1 VTVQTFEADPLN
13 GVVAPPV
20 FSATGT
26 SAALEQ
32 LAQWVTAA
40 QNAHQL
46 VAPLVSTPFVPDSY
60 RPKVDPRATEEQKRD
75 AYNVAVATGTAAVL
89 QGLSLGLDPL
99 TSLQQIYVV
108 HGRPGMYARIKVALV
123 TSHGHEVWTEDLTD
137 ARAVVC
143 GRRKGSQ
150 NVERVVITMDQAK
163 KAGWTSNQTYTKTP
177 QDMLYARAA
186 GRVCDRI
193 APDVL
198 MGIASVEDIAD
209 EVAADAQPARTRTV
223 KRAEVAPAAG
233 ERPALPSEPSG
244 DNRANPVPANVTPP
258 QRQQSGPPL
267 PGEEDPVEQAQP
279 GITDPQMRK
288 LGVLFAQLGI
298 KGKGEREDRLTIAS
312 KVANRALSSSKELT
326 LGEARVL
333 IDTLESV
340 ASLPQADGD
349 YAIDEMLGRRGP
361 APAAEQPA
369 AEPVAEVEDPPGW
382 EPMDGAEAEAEADHG

>member
-1 VTVQTFEADPLN
+1 MTVDTFQPDPLG

-20 FSATGT
+20 FSASGT

-46 VAPLVSTPFVPDSY
+46 VAPLVATPFVPDSY
-60 RPKVDPRATEEQKRD
+60 RPKVDPRATDEQKRD

-123 TSHGHEVWTEDLTD
+123 TSRGHEVWTEDLTD
-137 ARAVVC
+137 VRAVVC

-150 NVERVVITMDQAK
+150 NTERVVITMDMAK
-163 KAGWTSNQTYTKTP
+163 KAGWTSNNTYTKTP

-198 MGIASVEDIAD
+198 MGIASVEDIND
-209 EVAADAQPARTRTV
+209 EVAVDAQPARTRTV
-223 KRAEVAPAAG
+223 KRAEVAGG
-233 ERPALPSEPSG
+233 ERPALPAEQSPRPAPRATAEPEQ
-244 DNRANPVPANVTPP
+244 RP
-258 QRQQSGPPL
+258 QPSGPPL
-267 PGEEDPVEQAQP
+267 PGEDEPTEPMLDARQWDAINRRFVELEVVGDGQKA
-279 GITDPQMRK
+279 
-288 LGVLFAQLGI
+288 A
-298 KGKGEREDRLTIAS
+298 RLTVIS
-312 KVANRALSSSKELT
+312 RIVDRPITRGGELT
-326 LGEARVL
+326 ATEGQLVLDNLAGNLGFEV
-333 IDTLESV
+333 V
-340 ASLPQADGD
+340 AQA
-349 YAIDEMLGRRGP
+349 LGTP
-361 APAAEQPA
+361 AA
-369 AEPVAEVEDPPGW
+369 AEPVTDDAGPGDDAGDDAEPTDQEWDAMG
-382 EPMDGAEAEAEADHG
+382 GAEAEAEAGR

>member
-1 VTVQTFEADPLN
+1 MTVQTFQADPLN
-13 GVVAPPV
+13 GVAVPPV
-20 FSATGT
+20 FTATGT
-26 SAALEQ
+26 NAALEQ

-60 RPKVDPRATEEQKRD
+60 RPKVDPRATDEQKRD
-75 AYNVAVATGTAAVL
+75 AFNVAVATGTAAVL

-123 TSHGHEVWTEDLTD
+123 TSRGHEVWTEDLTD

-163 KAGWTSNQTYTKTP
+163 KAGWTKNETYAKTP

-209 EVAADAQPARTRTV
+209 EVAADGQPTRLRTV
-223 KRAEVAPAAG
+223 KRAEVAPSAAQ
-233 ERPALPSEPSG
+233 PALPQGG
-244 DNRANPVPANVTPP
+244 DRPADDRSAQFTRAP
-258 QRQQSGPPL
+258 QRPAGPPL
-267 PGEEDPVEQAQP
+267 PGEEEQP
-279 GITDPQMRK
+279 GPATLQQRTWDAINRQF
-288 LGVLFAQLGI
+288 VQLEVVGDGQ
-298 KGKGEREDRLTIAS
+298 KASRLAVIS
-312 KVANRALSSSKELT
+312 YIVGRPISRGGELT
-326 LGEARVL
+326 ADEGQLVLDNLAGDAGHRIVGHVL
-333 IDTLESV
+333 IG
-340 ASLPQADGD
+340 AD
-349 YAIDEMLGRRGP
+349 E
-361 APAAEQPA
+361 
-369 AEPVAEVEDPPGW
+369 VAERPGQQVATHEHVVDEDEQEYDPTTGDDWGKDGQLPVPG
-382 EPMDGAEAEAEADHG
+382 DEADRG

>member
-1 VTVQTFEADPLN
+1 MTVQTFHPDPIN

-20 FSATGT
+20 FSASGT

-32 LAQWVTAA
+32 LAQWVSAA

-60 RPKVDPRATEEQKRD
+60 RPKVDPRATDQQKQE
-75 AYNVAVATGTAAVL
+75 AYQVAVATGTAAVL

-123 TSHGHEVWTEDLTD
+123 TSRGHEVWTEDLTD

-143 GRRKGSQ
+143 GRRKGSS

-163 KAGWTSNQTYTKTP
+163 KAGWTSNQTYAKTP

-209 EVAADAQPARTRTV
+209 EVAADAPPARTRTV
-223 KRAEVAPAAG
+223 RRAEVSPSGGERLALPGEQVMGTSRALPPAPAAA
-233 ERPALPSEPSG
+233 ERARPA
-244 DNRANPVPANVTPP
+244 PA
-258 QRQQSGPPL
+258 GPPL
-267 PGEEDPVEQAQP
+267 PGEDDEPAEP

-298 KGKGEREDRLTIAS
+298 KGKGEREDRLKIAS
-312 KVANRALSSSKELT
+312 KVAGRPLSSSKELT

-333 IDTLESV
+333 IDTLESI

-349 YAIDEMLGRRGP
+349 FAVDDLLDRRH
-361 APAAEQPA
+361 QTV
-369 AEPVAEVEDPPGW
+369 EPVVYQQAEADDEDDDYDDTI
-382 EPMDGAEAEAEADHG
+382 DGAEADAEAGRG